1 MKIAIKGNRD
11 RYAKF
16 APDIELIKNS
26 ELIFLSREASDEEV
40 LREAGDAEI
49 LFVDAI
55 TEVSGK
61 LMQQM
66 KKLRLV
72 HSEGV
77 AYNKIDLETA
87 KELGIFVCNNKG
99 ANAGGVAEQTI
110 LLMLACL
117 RYAIDGDAQVR
128 AGNQIQ
134 TKEERMVS
142 GIADLADCKV
152 GIIGFGDIGKATA
165 KRLETFGCELYY
177 YSKNRKTLEIEEEF
191 KVTYLPMEKLTAT
204 CDIISLH
211 VAVTDETEHMI
222 NAQFLARMKKNAYL
236 INTARGNLV
245 DNAALR
251 AALIHGTIAGA
262 GLDTIDPEPVMADHP
277 LVDLPEGIRERVVY
291 SPHLGGITTGSFKR
305 MHRNMWENAN
315 RIARCERPINV
326 VNGLEEFR

>member
-11 RYAKF
+11 RYIKF
-16 APDIELIKNS
+16 APDMELFHNS
-26 ELIFLSREASDEEV
+26 ELIFLSRDAGDEEV

-61 LMQQM
+61 LMQEM

-99 ANAGGVAEQTI
+99 VNAGAVAEQTI

-117 RYAIDGDAQVR
+117 RYTIDGDAKVR
-128 AGNQIQ
+128 AGKQIQ

-142 GIADLADCKV
+142 GITDLADCKV
-152 GIIGFGDIGKATA
+152 GLVGFGDIGKATA
-165 KRLETFGCELYY
+165 KRLEAFGCELYY
-177 YSKNRKTLEIEEEF
+177 YSKNRKTPEIEEEF
-191 KVTYLPMEKLTAT
+191 KVTYLSMEKLAAT

-211 VAVTDETEHMI
+211 AAVTEETQGMI

-236 INTARGNLV
+236 INTARGDLV

-262 GLDTIDPEPVMADHP
+262 GLDTIDPEPVLADHP
-277 LVDLPEGIRERVVY
+277 LVALPEGVREKVVY
-291 SPHLGGITTGSFKR
+291 SPHLGGITIGSFRR

-315 RIARCERPINV
+315 RVARCERPNNV
-326 VNGLEEFR
+326 VNGLETFR